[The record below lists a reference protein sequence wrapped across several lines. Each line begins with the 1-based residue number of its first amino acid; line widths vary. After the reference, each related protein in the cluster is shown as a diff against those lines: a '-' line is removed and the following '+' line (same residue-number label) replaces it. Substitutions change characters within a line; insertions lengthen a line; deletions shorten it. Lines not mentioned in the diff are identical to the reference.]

1 MEKTKMTGT
10 ISRRNILMGGAAFL
24 GAGLLRGI
32 PGTPLTPSINFMN
45 SAFADLPRPDYVIR
59 ASSNENPYGPSQTAL
74 RAIADALPDANKYMD
89 VSSDLIKLMSELEDV
104 PTESIAVGS
113 GSGEILSVGGLMASL
128 EPGSVVCPDPTFGGL
143 ISYAAAMGTEL
154 IRVPVDANLDTDLAA
169 MKRAIRPDTKMV
181 YLCNPNNP
189 IPNLIDKTALR
200 DFVLEVSRDR
210 LVFVDEAY
218 HEFVDDPA
226 YESLMYLVREGHK
239 NIIISRTASKIH
251 GLAALRIGFAFAHPD
266 HIADINSKMTGQ
278 LNIVGMRAAYASYQD
293 KEFQRYTLQQNRK
306 ALQIVDAMCDELG
319 LRYVKSH
326 ANFTFFHTGH
336 DIADVSAAMRDAGIL
351 IGRPF
356 PPFRDWARISMA
368 KPEEMEYFVQ
378 VYKRLYG

>member
-1 MEKTKMTGT
+1 MNGSIT
-10 ISRRNILMGGAAFL
+10 RRRLLLGGAACL
-24 GAGLLRGI
+24 GAGFLRGA
-32 PGTPLTPSINFMN
+32 PETPLSPAINFIN
-45 SAFADLPRPDYVIR
+45 NAWADSSRPDYIIR
-59 ASSNENPYGPSQTAL
+59 ANVNENPYGPSQVAL
-74 RAIADALPDANKYMD
+74 KAIADALPDANKYMD
-89 VSSDLIKLMSELEDV
+89 FSSDLKRLMSELEDV

-113 GSGEILSVGGLMASL
+113 GSGELLRVGGLMASL
-128 EPGSVVCPDPTFGGL
+128 EPGSVVCPDPTFEGL
-143 ISYAAAMGTEL
+143 ISYANAMGTEL
-154 IRVPVDANLDTDLAA
+154 IRVRVDGNMDTDLAT
-169 MKRAIRPDTKMV
+169 MKRSIRADTRMV

-189 IPNLIDKTALR
+189 IPNLIEKNALR

-226 YESLMYLVREGHK
+226 YESLMYLVREGQK

-266 HIADINSKMTGQ
+266 HVADINNKMTGQ
-278 LNIVGMRAAYASYQD
+278 LNIVGMRAGYAAYQD
-293 KEFQRYTLQQNRK
+293 EEFQRFTLQQNRK
-306 ALQIVDAMCDELG
+306 SLDVVESMCDELG
-319 LRYVKSH
+319 LRYVKSS
-326 ANFTFFHTGH
+326 ANFTFIHTGR

-368 KPEEMEYFVQ
+368 KPEEMEYFVR
-378 VYKRLYG
+378 VYKHLYG

>member
-1 MEKTKMTGT
+1 
-10 ISRRNILMGGAAFL
+10 
-24 GAGLLRGI
+24 
-32 PGTPLTPSINFMN
+32 
-45 SAFADLPRPDYVIR
+45 
-59 ASSNENPYGPSQTAL
+59 
-74 RAIADALPDANKYMD
+74 
-89 VSSDLIKLMSELEDV
+89 
-104 PTESIAVGS
+104 
-113 GSGEILSVGGLMASL
+113 
-128 EPGSVVCPDPTFGGL
+128 
-143 ISYAAAMGTEL
+143 
-154 IRVPVDANLDTDLAA
+154 VPVDANLDTDLAA
-169 MKRAIRPDTKMV
+169 IKRAIRPDTKMV

-189 IPNLIDKTALR
+189 IPNLINKVALR
-200 DFVLEVSRDR
+200 DFVLEVSRER

-218 HEFVDDPA
+218 HEFVDDPG

-266 HIADINSKMTGQ
+266 HIADINNKMTGQ

-306 ALQIVDAMCDELG
+306 ALDIVNAMCDDMG

-326 ANFTFFHTGH
+326 ANFTFIHTGR
-336 DIADVSAAMRDAGIL
+336 DIADVSAAMSDAGIL

-356 PPFRDWARISMA
+356 PPYRDWARVSMA

>member
-1 MEKTKMTGT
+1 MNGL
-10 ISRRNILMGGAAFL
+10 ISRRKILLGGAAFL

-32 PGTPLTPSINFMN
+32 PETPLTPGFNFMN
-45 SAFADLPRPDYVIR
+45 SAWADLPRPDTMIR
-59 ASSNENPYGPSQTAL
+59 ASSNENPYGPSQVAL
-74 RAIADALPDANKYMD
+74 KAIAEALPDANKYMD
-89 VSSDLIKLMSELEDV
+89 VSSDLISLMSEYEDV

-113 GSGEILSVGGLMASL
+113 GSGEILRVGGLMASL

-143 ISYAAAMGTEL
+143 ISYADAMGTEL
-154 IRVPVDANLDTDLAA
+154 IRVPVDANMDTDLAA

-189 IPNLIDKTALR
+189 IPNLIDKNALR

-266 HIADINSKMTGQ
+266 HITDIKNKMTGQ

-306 ALQIVDAMCDELG
+306 SLDIVESMCDEMG

-326 ANFTFFHTGH
+326 ANFTFIHTGH
-336 DIADVSAAMRDAGIL
+336 DVADVSAAMRDAGIL

-356 PPFRDWARISMA
+356 PPFRDWARVSMA